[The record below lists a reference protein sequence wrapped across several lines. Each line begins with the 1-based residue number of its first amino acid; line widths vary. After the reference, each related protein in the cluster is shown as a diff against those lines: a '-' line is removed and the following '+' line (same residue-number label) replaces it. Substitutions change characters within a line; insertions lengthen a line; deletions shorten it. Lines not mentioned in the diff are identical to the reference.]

1 MLKMLLIDRNQIIQ
15 RHLPL
20 KPTFYATFPVTVL
33 DDEWKPK
40 DLSVV
45 AISFTLEV
53 SISWLNCQKIHVKSI
68 MMTNFKADKKKNGV
82 QVFKELFNFTK
93 SELMKILTCIPPSK
107 KERNESNCWPRI
119 ALICVVHCGSL
130 SSSVTKWQF
139 VIDK

>member
-1 MLKMLLIDRNQIIQ
+1 MLKMLLVDCNQIIQ
-15 RHLPL
+15 RHLSL

-33 DDEWKPK
+33 DDGWKSK

-68 MMTNFKADKKKNGV
+68 LRTNSKADKKKNGV

-93 SELMKILTCIPPSK
+93 SELIKILTCIPPSK

-119 ALICVVHCGSL
+119 AWIFGVHFGSL
-130 SSSVTKWQF
+130 VFISHQMT
-139 VIDK
+139 ICDG